1 MNPRLFCRERAY
13 HKALLLT
20 YSFDPVFF
28 EQVVLPDL
36 WAGRSGDILVLGD
49 RDQIHASTQ
58 ATAGQ
63 LWHLGKH
70 YLLAGADQ
78 TGAFHP
84 KVLLRIGAKDGAV
97 MVGSG
102 NLTSSGWGG
111 NQELATGWMLGPDHE
126 DSGAWLYPFLDDVIS
141 WCGGDLERDAVRR
154 MKDVPW
160 LSITAAGTP
169 SPSPVLHSRH
179 GRALA
184 TALAQRWAGR
194 KFDELRI
201 LTGSTDESGA
211 FLRWAHA
218 TFGIKRA
225 VIALTPAMASF
236 RPEKLADL
244 PMELRLIPA
253 SPSRL
258 LHAKCYWFDGAEG
271 LAAVMGSANCSA
283 AAWLLPP
290 DQGGNVETIVV
301 YDAPQLDDFSE
312 LLETFDGPSFAPVDL
327 LAPSLAVAP
336 DVQPPSRDY
345 VLTNLR
351 WDSALGRVLALI
363 TPPPASGMGVELLLH
378 ARQFSMTPSGGDSDG
393 YWACDVQDGIGSTT
407 AFASVRLRLGE
418 QTWSTTS
425 RWIDDLGALQHASQT
440 ARLLE
445 PFRGLE
451 GAATS
456 AEQRQMLNDL
466 QEVAQALFND
476 SASFRDPSFG
486 AGRDRKKDSEVSAA
500 PVDPNSLICH
510 LEEPS
515 DALRILGS
523 PTEGNLSLTGI
534 LRMLFDSEG
543 DVAGSNAAAE
553 DEQLDEEPNEN
564 GYSTSRPT
572 KKPVAVEK
580 PQASIPVEARS
591 RNRLAA
597 QIATFLAQLSA
608 PDFAARCSATQMVQ
622 AVSFPL
628 AVALR
633 GQRQGWVSGDNAEKW
648 GLEVFSIL
656 FRGAT
661 PDSGGLLGTV
671 AERYARDGN
680 GAAFSEIVGDGTLWM
695 VLVATLGNSNWQGV
709 GTFVDKAVALREVFT
724 SSQLLS
730 SAQAHRI
737 SGLLG
742 KIRIEDARRN
752 SAEVAPGATRLLG
765 QIEEVLR
772 PLWEQEARAQTA
784 RKITHEIGDLLWRDK
799 VGWAICLNKVRTD
812 DGQNI
817 RARLRGREKNI
828 KASYYV
834 NVTELASRTLHLSN
848 LIAELRSRLD
858 APDRT
863 A

>member
-49 RDQIHASTQ
+49 RAQILASTQ
-58 ATAGQ
+58 DTAGQ

-70 YLLAGADQ
+70 YRLALADQ
-78 TGAFHP
+78 TGAFHA
-84 KVLLRIGAKDGAV
+84 KVLLRIGANGGAV

-111 NQELATGWMLGPDHE
+111 NQELGTGWRLGPDHQ
-126 DSGAWLYPFLDDVIS
+126 DSGAWLHPFLDDVIN
-141 WCGGDLERDAVRR
+141 WCSVDLERDAVRR

-160 LSITAAGTP
+160 LSLAAAGTP
-169 SPSPVLHSRH
+169 SPGPVLHSSH

-194 KFDELRI
+194 KFEELRI

-236 RPEKLADL
+236 RPEKLANL
-244 PMELRLIPA
+244 PLDLRLIPA

-258 LHAKCYWFDGAEG
+258 LHAKCYWFEG
-271 LAAVMGSANCSA
+271 SEGPGAVMGSANCSA

-290 DQGGNVETIVV
+290 DQRGNVETIVV
-301 YDAPQLDDFSE
+301 YDAPHLDDFST
-312 LLETFDGPSFAPVDL
+312 LLEIFDGPSFAPVDL
-327 LAPSLAVAP
+327 LAPSSTVAT
-336 DVQPPSRDY
+336 DLQPPARDY
-345 VLTNLR
+345 VLRNLR
-351 WDSALGRVLALI
+351 WDSALGRLLAVI
-363 TPPPASGMGVELLLH
+363 TPPPASGMTVELLLH
-378 ARQFSMTPSGGDSDG
+378 TRQLSMTSTAGDSDD
-393 YWACDVQDGIGSTT
+393 YWACDVPDGIGSTT
-407 AFASVRLRLGE
+407 AFASVRLRLGD
-418 QTWSTTS
+418 QTWSTAS
-425 RWIDDLGALQHASQT
+425 RWIDDLGALQHASQS

-445 PFRGLE
+445 PFRGFE
-451 GAATS
+451 GTATS
-456 AEQRQMLNDL
+456 AEQRQMLDDL
-466 QEVAQALFND
+466 QEVAQALFNE
-476 SASFRDPSFG
+476 SASFRDPGFG
-486 AGRDRKKDSEVSAA
+486 AARAGKKDSEVSAA
-500 PVDPNSLICH
+500 PVDPNDLICH

-515 DALRILGS
+515 DAPRILGS

-543 DVAGSNAAAE
+543 DVAGSDAAAE

-564 GYSTSRPT
+564 GYSTSPPT
-572 KKPVAVEK
+572 KERVAVEK
-580 PQASIPVEARS
+580 PQAPIPVEARS
-591 RNRLAA
+591 RNRLAV
-597 QIATFLAQLSA
+597 QITTFLAQLSA
-608 PDFAARCSATQMVQ
+608 PDFADRCSATQMVQ

-633 GQRQGWVSGDNAEKW
+633 GQRRRWVSGDNAEKW

-656 FRGAT
+656 FRGGT
-661 PDSGGLLGTV
+661 PRSGGLLGTV

-680 GAAFSEIVGDGTLWM
+680 GAAFSDIVGDGTLWM

-709 GTFVDKAVALREVFT
+709 GTFIDKAVALREVFT

-730 SAQAHRI
+730 SAQANRI

-742 KIRIEDARRN
+742 KIRIEDARRYL
-752 SAEVAPGATRLLG
+752 AEVAPAASRLLEK
-765 QIEEVLR
+765 IEEVLR
-772 PLWEQEARAQTA
+772 PLWEQESRAQTA
-784 RKITHEIGDLLWRDK
+784 RKITHEIGDILWRDK

-817 RARLRGREKNI
+817 RARLRGREKSI

-834 NVTELASRTLHLSN
+834 NVTELASRTLNLSN

>member
-1 MNPRLFCRERAY
+1 
-13 HKALLLT
+13 
-20 YSFDPVFF
+20 
-28 EQVVLPDL
+28 
-36 WAGRSGDILVLGD
+36 
-49 RDQIHASTQ
+49 
-58 ATAGQ
+58 
-63 LWHLGKH
+63 
-70 YLLAGADQ
+70 
-78 TGAFHP
+78 
-84 KVLLRIGAKDGAV
+84 
-97 MVGSG
+97 
-102 NLTSSGWGG
+102 
-111 NQELATGWMLGPDHE
+111 
-126 DSGAWLYPFLDDVIS
+126 
-141 WCGGDLERDAVRR
+141 
-154 MKDVPW
+154 
-160 LSITAAGTP
+160 
-169 SPSPVLHSRH
+169 
-179 GRALA
+179 
-184 TALAQRWAGR
+184 
-194 KFDELRI
+194 
-201 LTGSTDESGA
+201 
-211 FLRWAHA
+211 
-218 TFGIKRA
+218 
-225 VIALTPAMASF
+225 
-236 RPEKLADL
+236 
-244 PMELRLIPA
+244 
-253 SPSRL
+253 
-258 LHAKCYWFDGAEG
+258 
-271 LAAVMGSANCSA
+271 
-283 AAWLLPP
+283 
-290 DQGGNVETIVV
+290 
-301 YDAPQLDDFSE
+301 
-312 LLETFDGPSFAPVDL
+312 
-327 LAPSLAVAP
+327 
-336 DVQPPSRDY
+336 
-345 VLTNLR
+345 
-351 WDSALGRVLALI
+351 
-363 TPPPASGMGVELLLH
+363 
-378 ARQFSMTPSGGDSDG
+378 MTPSGGDSAD
-393 YWACDVQDGIGSTT
+393 YWACDVPDGIGSTT
-407 AFASVRLRLGE
+407 AFASVRLRLGD
-418 QTWSTTS
+418 QTWSTAS
-425 RWIDDLGALQHASQT
+425 RWIDDLGALQHASQS
-440 ARLLE
+440 ARLVE

-451 GAATS
+451 GTATS

-476 SASFRDPSFG
+476 SASFRDPGFG
-486 AGRDRKKDSEVSAA
+486 AGRDRKKDSEVSATA
-500 PVDPNSLICH
+500 VDPNDLICH

-534 LRMLFDSEG
+534 LRLLFDSEG

-564 GYSTSRPT
+564 GDFTSHLT

-580 PQASIPVEARS
+580 PQALVPVEARS

-597 QIATFLAQLSA
+597 QITTFLAQLSA
-608 PDFAARCSATQMVQ
+608 PDFADRCSATQMVQ

-742 KIRIEDARRN
+742 KIRIEDARRYL
-752 SAEVAPGATRLLG
+752 AEVAPGATRLLG

-812 DGQNI
+812 DGQNL
-817 RARLRGREKNI
+817 RARLRGREKSI